1 MTNRDFPEPN
11 VAETLPSLG
20 CPICNRQLVL
30 DNANFNK
37 HVDEC
42 LSKIEVKAILKD
54 QLDRERLESVSST
67 SNRPSAK
74 RVKR

>member
-1 MTNRDFPEPN
+1 MTNRDLPEPN
-11 VAETLPSLG
+11 VAETLPSLA

-30 DNANFNK
+30 DNSNFNK

-54 QLDRERLESVSST
+54 QLDRERLDSVSST